1 MAKDGQETLS
11 QAVCFMQLVND
22 LDLSNIHG
30 MLAVL
35 SEV

>member
-1 MAKDGQETLS
+1 MAKDGQETFS
-11 QAVCFMQLVND
+11 QAVFHAGSD

-35 SEV
+35 SEF